1 MSESSTSSTSVITT
15 RITSSNELNNAVQP
29 LLTDLYQ
36 ISMCYAYWKN
46 QKNDKAVFDLFFRK
60 NPFQGEFTIF
70 CGLAECLKY
79 IEDFRFDDSDIEY
92 LRNVMPSYV
101 EPEFF
106 DYLKHMS
113 MSDLKVCAIREGS
126 VVFPRIPL
134 MRLEGPLP
142 IVQLL
147 ETTLL
152 VLVNYARCREISQN
166 NSRNYLKPTII

>member
-1 MSESSTSSTSVITT
+1 MSESSTSSASVATTT
-15 RITSSNELNNAVQP
+15 RITSGNELNNAVQP

-70 CGLAECLKY
+70 CGLTECLKY
-79 IEDFRFDDSDIEY
+79 IEDFKFDDSDIDY
-92 LRNVMPSYV
+92 LRSAMPDYV

-106 DYLKHMS
+106 EYLRNMN
-113 MSDLKVCAIREGS
+113 MNELRVYAIREGS

-134 MRLEGPLP
+134 MRIEGPLP

-152 VLVNYARCREISQN
+152 VLINYARFLF
-166 NSRNYLKPTII
+166 LKS

>member
-1 MSESSTSSTSVITT
+1 MMSESSTSSTSVTTT
-15 RITSSNELNNAVQP
+15 RITSGAELNNAVQP

-60 NPFQGEFTIF
+60 NPFQGEYTIF
-70 CGLAECLKY
+70 AGLHECLKY
-79 IEDFRFDDSDIEY
+79 IEEFKFDESDIEY
-92 LRNVMPSYV
+92 LRNTMPSYV

-106 DYLKHMS
+106 EYLRNMNMS
-113 MSDLKVCAIREGS
+113 GLKVYAIREGS

-134 MRLEGPLP
+134 MRIEGSLP

-152 VLVNYARCREISQN
+152 VLVNYARFI
-166 NSRNYLKPTII
+166 

>member
-1 MSESSTSSTSVITT
+1 MASSAGKNGPAEATT
-15 RITSSNELNNAVQP
+15 RITRGDELNNAVQP

-36 ISMCYAYWKN
+36 ISMCYAYWRN

-60 NPFQGEFTIF
+60 NPFAGEFTIF
-70 CGLAECLKY
+70 CGLEECLKY
-79 IEDFRFDDSDIEY
+79 IEDFRFHESDIAY
-92 LRNVMPSYV
+92 LRKTMPGYV

-106 DYLKHMS
+106 EYLRTMS
-113 MSDLKVCAIREGS
+113 MKDLKLHAIREGS

-142 IVQLL
+142 VVQLL

-152 VLVNYARCREISQN
+152 VLINYAR
-166 NSRNYLKPTII
+166 

>member
-1 MSESSTSSTSVITT
+1 MSESSTSSTSFSTT
-15 RITSSNELNNAVQP
+15 RITSSSELNNAVQP

-36 ISMCYAYWKN
+36 ISMCYAYWRN
-46 QKNDKAVFDLFFRK
+46 QKNDQSVFDLFFRK

-79 IEDFRFDDSDIEY
+79 IEDFKFDDSDIEY
-92 LRNVMPSYV
+92 LRGAMPPYV

-106 DYLKHMS
+106 DYLKAMNLS
-113 MSDLKVCAIREGS
+113 EIKVHAIREGS

-134 MRLEGPLP
+134 MRIEGPLP

-152 VLVNYARCREISQN
+152 VLVNYARLIKT
-166 NSRNYLKPTII
+166 YLNIGFKGKT